1 MSRDY
6 KRSGKKR
13 GAAARGR
20 RRGNPNGL
28 LWLAS
33 GLVLGAVI
41 GYVGYLLLQS
51 GHGEEE
57 ARVATA
63 APASTPA
70 SAPAKPAA
78 ATPAKPAPKTPAAPP
93 PPAEPPAKARFEFY
107 TLLPEMEMEISDERV
122 REALRASPKKSS
134 DGPYILQV
142 GSFRRAEEADS
153 MKARLA
159 LLGIEAS
166 VQKVVIG
173 NQDVWYRVRLGP
185 YDSIREM
192 GQARSRLQRNDID
205 FVVLR
210 LGA

>member
-1 MSRDY
+1 MTRDY
-6 KRSGKKR
+6 KRSNKRR
-13 GAAARGR
+13 GASARGR
-20 RRGNPNGL
+20 RQGGNSGWML
-28 LWLAS
+28 LAG
-33 GLVLGAVI
+33 GLVVGAVI
-41 GYVGYLLLQS
+41 GYLGYLLQS
-51 GHGEEE
+51 HYTSGGADRE
-57 ARVATA
+57 RVTEA
-63 APASTPA
+63 APAKTPA
-70 SAPAKPAA
+70 PAPAKPI
-78 ATPAKPAPKTPAAPP
+78 AKTPP

-122 REALRASPKKSS
+122 REALKAPPKKT
-134 DGPYILQV
+134 DEGPYILQV

-166 VQKVVIG
+166 IQKVVIR
-173 NQDVWYRVRLGP
+173 NEDVWYRVRLGP